1 MYMTIYELIRDLP
14 DELLNLIA
22 KFIGEEETKLSL
34 IYHIDNN
41 SALRLL
47 DKKHYNYNYPFM
59 FNNIMKKKIKKIK
72 ILLSM
77 IRLKAEIN
85 FKNYIKHEGKEN
97 ILKENEIKSKNKKY
111 KNLFSFIKC
120 NIIFYNSSKLLPYLL
135 EIN

>member
-1 MYMTIYELIRDLP
+1 MTIYELIRNLP
-14 DELLNLIA
+14 YEMLNLIA
-22 KFIGEEETKLSL
+22 KFIGEEETGLSL

-59 FNNIMKKKIKKIK
+59 FNKIMKKKKIKIK

-77 IRLKAEIN
+77 IRRKALIN

-97 ILKENEIKSKNKKY
+97 ILKENEINSKRKKY
-111 KNLFSFIKC
+111 KNLFSFLKN